1 MRQKLKIDFVSDI
14 ACPWCVIGL
23 GGLERALKQLEDSID
38 ADVEFHPFELNPAM
52 PAGGENTIEHVT
64 AKYGMPA
71 SEARANRERIRARAA
86 DVGFMM
92 NTSDSSRIYNTFDAH
107 RLLAW
112 ARTEGKQQALKRQ
125 LFILTFTDQ
134 ADPGDRVALAAA
146 AEKAG
151 LDPAKAKSVLHSD
164 DYAQEVRSD
173 EALWQSR
180 GITAVPAVIV
190 NDRYLISGGQ
200 PAEEFERQLRRIA
213 GEEGK

>member
-1 MRQKLKIDFVSDI
+1 MRQKIKIDFVSDI

-23 GGLERALKQLEDSID
+23 GGLDRALAKLQDSIE

-52 PAGGENTIEHVT
+52 PAGGQNTIEHVT

-71 SEARANRERIRARAA
+71 GEARANRERIRARAA
-86 DVGFMM
+86 EVGFTM

-112 ARTEGKQQALKRQ
+112 ARTKGKQHELKTQ

-134 ADPGDRVALAAA
+134 DDPSDRVALVAAA
-146 AEKAG
+146 KKVG
-151 LDPAKAKSVLHSD
+151 LDPAEAMSVLQSD
-164 DYAQEVRSD
+164 NYAQEVRSA

-180 GITAVPAVIV
+180 GINAVPAVVV

-213 GEEGK
+213 AEGST